1 MRNPCHGNGQV
12 KNLPPQGAG
21 TCGAKPTAPPVTSRS
36 NREQA
41 HCVLLARRLAGK
53 SGASPEG
60 RTNQTAE
67 RQLNVPGSTMTGADD
82 GDIMPPPSPH
92 EPHAG
97 PHAGSCI
104 GAPQAGW
111 QGCGCGCGAAQGAAP
126 PAHGERNSMNDGRR
140 QLFAPP
146 KQLLQPGAAAR
157 LPRAITRHRVRH
169 MIGISTTAGP
179 RKPRSRTRCVVR
191 DDACQTLAHDPL
203 LGRIGDSLSPKNF
216 AAGRSP
222 FRRPCRWHT
231 AVANALD
238 GPAPRPCD
246 SAAVDAGK
254 CVLLLRTVDE

>member
-1 MRNPCHGNGQV
+1 M
-12 KNLPPQGAG
+12 QGAG
-21 TCGAKPTAPPVTSRS
+21 TCGAEPTAPPVTSRS

-60 RTNQTAE
+60 RTN
-67 RQLNVPGSTMTGADD
+67 RPVLDQLNVPGSTMIGADGD
-82 GDIMPPPSPH
+82 DIMPPPSPH
-92 EPHAG
+92 EPQAG

-111 QGCGCGCGAAQGAAP
+111 QGWACGAAQGAAP

-146 KQLLQPGAAAR
+146 KQLLHPGAAAR

-179 RKPRSRTRCVVR
+179 RKPRGRTRCVVR

-203 LGRIGDSLSPKNF
+203 HGRIGDSLSPKNF

-238 GPAPRPCD
+238 GPARRPGD
-246 SAAVDAGK
+246 SAAITAGK
-254 CVLLLRTVDE
+254 YVLFLRTVDE

>member
-1 MRNPCHGNGQV
+1 MQPAARSHRSREP
-12 KNLPPQGAG
+12 ASS
-21 TCGAKPTAPPVTSRS
+21 APPVTSRS

-60 RTNQTAE
+60 RTN
-67 RQLNVPGSTMTGADD
+67 RPVIDQLNVPGSTMTGADD

-104 GAPQAGW
+104 GVPQAGW
-111 QGCGCGCGAAQGAAP
+111 QGWACGAAQGAAP

-179 RKPRSRTRCVVR
+179 RKPCGRTRCVVR
-191 DDACQTLAHDPL
+191 DDACQNPSSRSAARSDRRLPFSKKFRGRLLPFPPTLPMAY
-203 LGRIGDSLSPKNF
+203 
-216 AAGRSP
+216 GRSECAGWP
-222 FRRPCRWHT
+222 GPSAVRFGSGRRRKIR
-231 AVANALD
+231 AIVENS
-238 GPAPRPCD
+238 R
-246 SAAVDAGK
+246 
-254 CVLLLRTVDE
+254 

>member
-1 MRNPCHGNGQV
+1 
-12 KNLPPQGAG
+12 
-21 TCGAKPTAPPVTSRS
+21 
-36 NREQA
+36 
-41 HCVLLARRLAGK
+41 VLLARRLAGK
-53 SGASPEG
+53 NGTSPEG
-60 RTNQTAE
+60 RTNRPATA
-67 RQLNVPGSTMTGADD
+67 QLNVPGSTMTGADD

-92 EPHAG
+92 VPHAG

-104 GAPQAGW
+104 GVPQAGW
-111 QGCGCGCGAAQGAAP
+111 QGWACGAAQGAAL

-179 RKPRSRTRCVVR
+179 RKPRGRTRCVVR

-216 AAGRSP
+216 LPAPAP
-222 FRRPCRWHT
+222 LRRPCRWHT
-231 AVANALD
+231 TIANALD
-238 GPAPRPCD
+238 GPTRRPCD
-246 SAAVDAGK
+246 SASVAVGK
-254 CVLLLRTVDE
+254 YVLLLRSVDE

>member
-1 MRNPCHGNGQV
+1 MKGKREPGVYRGRKRFSGPIQARRAS
-12 KNLPPQGAG
+12 KGIAGMQGTG
-21 TCGAKPTAPPVTSRS
+21 TCCAKLTAPPVTSRS

-60 RTNQTAE
+60 RTNQTAD
-67 RQLNVPGSTMTGADD
+67 RQLNVPGSTMTGAGD
-82 GDIMPPPSPH
+82 GDIMLPPSPH

-111 QGCGCGCGAAQGAAP
+111 QGWACGAAQGAAP

-146 KQLLQPGAAAR
+146 KQLLHPGAAAR

-169 MIGISTTAGP
+169 MIGISTTTGP
-179 RKPRSRTRCVVR
+179 RKPRGRTRCVVR

-203 LGRIGDSLSPKNF
+203 HGRIGDSLSPKNF
-216 AAGRSP
+216 PAGRGP
-222 FRRPCRWHT
+222 FRRPC
-231 AVANALD
+231 
-238 GPAPRPCD
+238 
-246 SAAVDAGK
+246 
-254 CVLLLRTVDE
+254 